1 MVQPGFERFRRWA
14 VAGTVAL
21 VGIVLSASAYIGVR
35 AQETLAASQNLSD
48 AGEDLARAAADVHLI
63 ANEQVRA
70 IQGFFESRSVTVGQ
84 FNLFTSIIGRP
95 LETSLAYAPMVPLGE
110 VDAFL
115 DQARLAQPGFDIHG
129 NGEEPTEYWP
139 LLYSTTEE
147 EEEGYRPGFDFGS
160 DPAIRAAIER
170 GILTGRP
177 VASRFVDVPDDRV
190 GDFVVVSVI
199 RKNYLPVG
207 IAVATVRLDELL
219 ESQLHELLGNTAT
232 LQLFNVLVPVDAPP
246 EPSTTTWTEF
256 VNLAGQW
263 VGLRVVVDAGSV
275 TVGSASLWLL
285 ALGVSVS
292 LLVGWLILDRSRRRA
307 MLQQLGTLEQT
318 LADKDR
324 FLASVSHELRTPLT
338 AVVGALELLGRNSPV
353 DHDVRNMLLEDARV
367 SASELERLVDDYLTA
382 ARLTAGALTLKIG
395 VVDLDALVARIL
407 AGIEQPA
414 RLSMRVG
421 ELGACTGDAMR
432 IRQIIRNLVRNANRF
447 TVSEIEVRAVRSRD
461 LATVEIVNDG
471 EPVPA
476 GVIDK
481 LFDPFVKGSNPGQ
494 PDTLGLGLFV
504 SRDLAIRMGGGLS
517 YSYAA
522 GKVTFSLSLPA
533 ADLIGV
539 VEQTELA
546 GALGRLDSTEGPPG
560 KETGLCSDI
569 KGVGGSCWARKTFLR
584 LGPTCFIHCVHNL
597 MTAGQD
603 RYRSVAVGITA

>member
-1 MVQPGFERFRRWA
+1 MVQPGFERLRRWA

-84 FNLFTSIIGRP
+84 FNLFTSVIGRP
-95 LETSLAYAPMVPLGE
+95 LETRLAYAPMVPNGE
-110 VDAFL
+110 VEEFL
-115 DQARLAQPGFDIHG
+115 DQARLAQPGFAIHG
-129 NGEEPTEYWP
+129 NDGQSTEYWP

-147 EEEGYRPGFDFGS
+147 EEEGYQPGFDFGS

-170 GILTGRP
+170 GMLTGRP
-177 VASRFVDVPDDRV
+177 VASRFVDVAGERV

-199 RKNYLPVG
+199 RKNSLPVG

-232 LQLFNVLVPVDAPP
+232 LQLFNVLVPVDDPS

-338 AVVGALELLGRNSPV
+338 AVVGALELLGRNSSV

-447 TVSEIEVRAVRSRD
+447 AVSEIEVRAVRNRD

-476 GVIDK
+476 GVIDR

-504 SRDLAIRMGGGLS
+504 SHRPGNPDGWRPVLLLRRRQGHVQLVFASRGP
-517 YSYAA
+517 
-522 GKVTFSLSLPA
+522 V
-533 ADLIGV
+533 GV
-539 VEQTELA
+539 VEQTGLGEA
-546 GALGRLDSTEGPPG
+546 PGRLDG
-560 KETGLCSDI
+560 KEAPGPGNRPLFRHRGPWRQLLGLENFPSTRADMI
-569 KGVGGSCWARKTFLR
+569 HTLR
-584 LGPTCFIHCVHNL
+584 
-597 MTAGQD
+597 A
-603 RYRSVAVGITA
+603 

>member
-1 MVQPGFERFRRWA
+1 MVQPGFERVRRWA

-48 AGEDLARAAADVHLI
+48 AGEDLARAAADVHLV

-84 FNLFTSIIGRP
+84 FNLFTSVIGRP
-95 LETSLAYAPMVPLGE
+95 LETRLAYAPMVPLGE
-110 VDAFL
+110 VDEFL
-115 DQARLAQPGFDIHG
+115 DQARLAQPGYDIHG
-129 NGEEPTEYWP
+129 NDGESTEYWP
-139 LLYSTTEE
+139 LLYSTNEDD
-147 EEEGYRPGFDFGS
+147 EEGYRPGFDFGS

-170 GILTGRP
+170 GMLTGRP
-177 VASRFVDVPDDRV
+177 VASRFVDLPGDRV

-199 RKNYLPVG
+199 RKNSLPVG

-232 LQLFNVLVPVDAPP
+232 LQLFNVLVPVDAPS

-263 VGLRVVVDAGSV
+263 VGLRVVVDAESV

-285 ALGVSVS
+285 ALGISVS

-307 MLQQLGTLEQT
+307 MLHQLGTLEQT

-338 AVVGALELLGRNSPV
+338 AVVGALELLGRNSSV
-353 DHDVRNMLLEDARV
+353 DKDVRNMLLEDARV

-421 ELGACTGDAMR
+421 ALGACTGDPMR
-432 IRQIIRNLVRNANRF
+432 IRQIVRNLVRNANRF
-447 TVSEIEVRAVRSRD
+447 AVSEIEVRAVRSRD

-517 YSYAA
+517 YSYDD

-533 ADLIGV
+533 ADLIGSAS
-539 VEQTELA
+539 QA
-546 GALGRLDSTEGPPG
+546 NPP
-560 KETGLCSDI
+560 EPL
-569 KGVGGSCWARKTFLR
+569 
-584 LGPTCFIHCVHNL
+584 
-597 MTAGQD
+597 
-603 RYRSVAVGITA
+603 VA